1 MINLVKRF
9 LNGERTAAGDENQDS
24 SHDIRIATCALL
36 MEMANSDGKFTES
49 EKNSIISY
57 LKNDFNLSGE
67 EVDNL
72 LISTVQRSENSIDL
86 WQFTSLIN
94 KNYTIDEKIGIIE
107 AIWTI
112 AYADGILD
120 KYEDYLVHKLANL
133 LHLSQEQLIDAKLK
147 VLYKTK
153 S

>member
-24 SHDIRIATCALL
+24 AHDIRIATCALL
-36 MEMANSDGKFTES
+36 LEMANTDGKFSES
-49 EKNSIISY
+49 EKTSIISY

-67 EVDNL
+67 EVDK
-72 LISTVQRSENSIDL
+72 LIKTTVHESDNSIDL

-112 AYADGILD
+112 SYADGILD

-133 LHLSQEQLIDAKLK
+133 LHLSQKQLIDAKLK
-147 VLYKTK
+147 VLYEAKH
-153 S
+153 